1 MVVLDRTI
9 PFYNTILRC
18 DNYQCKDV
26 VLPKGFSIVPY
37 KSGYEKAWAELE
49 YSIGDFESLVEAES
63 YFISTYLQNRS
74 LLNNI
79 LFLLNEDN
87 LIVGS
92 CIAWQDRRKESIVSS
107 LHWLVVDEEYHGRG
121 LGKALCY
128 ATMNIFKEQKNL
140 PVYIHTQPWSWK
152 AIFLYL
158 SIGFKLQK
166 TDTFSHYENEYYKA
180 MTALKW
186 VVTSKQFEL
195 LQEQSES

>member
-1 MVVLDRTI
+1 MLDRTI

-37 KSGYEKAWAELE
+37 KNGYEKAWAELE
-49 YSIGDFESLVEAES
+49 YSIGDFESLEEAES

-158 SIGFKLQK
+158 SLGFKLQK
-166 TDTFSHYENEYYKA
+166 SDSFSHYENEYYQA
-180 MTALKW
+180 MAELKKI
-186 VVTSKQFEL
+186 VSEKQFEL
-195 LQEQSES
+195 LQEFSEK

>member
-1 MVVLDRTI
+1 MLDRTI

-18 DNYQCKDV
+18 DHYQHREV
-26 VLPKGFSIVPY
+26 VLPYGFSIVPY
-37 KSGYEKAWAELE
+37 EKGFEKGWAELE
-49 YSIGDFESLVEAES
+49 YAIGDFESLEEAES
-63 YFISTYLQNRS
+63 YFTSTYLQNRT

-79 LFLLNEDN
+79 LFLLSENN

-92 CIAWQDRRKESIVSS
+92 CIAWQDKRKESIVSS
-107 LHWLVVDEEYHGRG
+107 LHWLVVDEEYQGRG

-128 ATMNIFKEQKNL
+128 AAMNRFKEQGNF
-140 PVYIHTQPWSWK
+140 PVYVHTQPWSWK

-180 MTALKW
+180 MTALKQ
-186 VVTSKQFEL
+186 VITSKQFQL

>member
-1 MVVLDRTI
+1 MLDRTI

-18 DNYQCKDV
+18 DNYQHKDV
-26 VLPKGFSIVPY
+26 VLPKGFSIVSY
-37 KSGYEKAWAELE
+37 KNGYEKAWAELE
-49 YSIGDFESLVEAES
+49 YSIGDFDSLEDAENYFVE
-63 YFISTYLQNRS
+63 TYLQKRELQS
-74 LLNNI
+74 NI
-79 LFLLNEDN
+79 LFLLNSDDAV
-87 LIVGS
+87 IGS
-92 CIAWQDRRKESIVSS
+92 CIAWQDKRGDDFVYS

-166 TDTFSHYENEYYKA
+166 TDTFSHYENEYHKA
-180 MTALKW
+180 MTALKR

>member
-1 MVVLDRTI
+1 MLDRTI

-18 DNYQCKDV
+18 DNYQYKDV
-26 VLPKGFSIVPY
+26 VLPNGFSIVPY

-49 YSIGDFESLVEAES
+49 YSIGDFESLEEAES

-92 CIAWQDRRKESIVSS
+92 CIAWQDKRKESIVSS
-107 LHWLVVDEEYHGRG
+107 LHWLVVNEEYQGRG

-128 ATMNIFKEQKNL
+128 ATMNRFKEQGNF
-140 PVYIHTQPWSWK
+140 PVYVHTQPWSWK

-180 MTALKW
+180 MTALKR

-195 LQEQSES
+195 LREQSES